1 MSRLKLWAHRV
12 RVDAHAVWLAARDR
26 RTPWPARLLGLLV
39 AAYALSPIDL
49 IPDFVPVL
57 GLIDDLLLLPLGVW
71 LFVRLVPEPLFQ
83 EHRAAAE
90 AVSERP
96 VSRGGA
102 LLIRTSSPACASAER
117 GSNVTSMRLPSALKA
132 TDVPPSGL
140 D

>member
-12 RVDAHAVWLAARDR
+12 RVDAHAVWLAARDP

-83 EHRAAAE
+83 EHRVAAE
-90 AVSERP
+90 AASERP

-102 LLIRTSSPACASAER
+102 LLIVSIWLAAAMMIAAHLWSWRYW
-117 GSNVTSMRLPSALKA
+117 
-132 TDVPPSGL
+132 
-140 D
+140 

>member
-12 RVDAHAVWLAARDR
+12 RVDAHAVWLAARDP

-71 LFVRLVPEPLFQ
+71 LFVRLVPEPLFK

-90 AVSERP
+90 AASERP

-102 LLIRTSSPACASAER
+102 LLIVSIWLAA
-117 GSNVTSMRLPSALKA
+117 ALMIA
-132 TDVPPSGL
+132 AHLWSWRYW
-140 D
+140 

>member
-1 MSRLKLWAHRV
+1 MSRLKLWVHRV

-90 AVSERP
+90 AASERP

-102 LLIRTSSPACASAER
+102 LLIVAIWLAA
-117 GSNVTSMRLPSALKA
+117 ALMIA
-132 TDVPPSGL
+132 AHLWSWRYW
-140 D
+140 